1 MWIQESIKRGSKM
14 KDHFNV
20 GGVDV
25 YVKDQL
31 PDDIDLS
38 FVFDYI
44 SSRVPFYFLKGID
57 IIYIGMFPE
66 MKERGIN
73 AYFESDAIY
82 VTNEQDDEMDLIDD
96 IIHEI
101 AHAVEHHHQE
111 YIYSP
116 GYLQRE
122 FVSKRMRLENLL
134 SQNYNV
140 PSDFI
145 VNFDYDKDIDDFLHK
160 EVGYDNLNQ
169 ICVNIF
175 PSAYA
180 ATSVREYWAKGFEEL
195 FIGDKDRL
203 KSLCPVLYNILT
215 SLLRELKNED
225 Y

>member
-1 MWIQESIKRGSKM
+1 MWIQESIKRGNKM
-14 KDHFNV
+14 RDHFNIS
-20 GGVDV
+20 GVDI

-31 PDDIDLS
+31 PNHIDLS

-44 SSRVPFYFLKGID
+44 SSRIPFYFLKGID
-57 IIYIGMFPE
+57 IIYIGVFPE

-73 AYFESDAIY
+73 AFFESDAIY

-111 YIYSP
+111 FIYSP

-140 PSDFI
+140 PSDFV
-145 VNFDYDKDIDDFLHK
+145 VNFDYDKDIDNFLYK
-160 EVGYDNLNQ
+160 KVGYDNLNQ

-195 FIGDKDRL
+195 FIGDKDKL
-203 KSLCPVLYNILT
+203 KSLCPVLYSILT
-215 SLLRELKNED
+215 SLLKELKNST
-225 Y
+225 

>member
-1 MWIQESIKRGSKM
+1 MWIQESARRGSKM
-14 KDHFNV
+14 KDHFSMS
-20 GGVDV
+20 GVDV

-31 PDDIDLS
+31 PSHIDLS

-66 MKERGIN
+66 MKERDIN

-82 VTNEQDDEMDLIDD
+82 VTNEQDDEMDIIED

-111 YIYSP
+111 FIYSP

-122 FVSKRMRLENLL
+122 FVSKRMRLEKLL
-134 SQNYNV
+134 SQKYDV
-140 PSDFI
+140 PSDFL
-145 VNFDYDKDIDDFLHK
+145 VNFEYDRDIDDFLYR

-180 ATSVREYWAKGFEEL
+180 VTSVREYWAKGFEEL
-195 FIGDKDRL
+195 FIGDKSRL
-203 KSLCPVLYNILT
+203 KSLCPVLYATLT
-215 SLLRELKNED
+215 SLLSELKENT
-225 Y
+225 